1 MRRMR
6 RKNEE
11 NANGIEDDD
20 GCSCECNMM
29 DERKKECDD
38 EDVKCIATTTIMRRA
53 EVVRTAMRYV
63 M

>member
-11 NANGIEDDD
+11 NADGIEDDD
-20 GCSCECNMM
+20 GCSRECNMM

-38 EDVKCIATTTIMRRA
+38 EDV
-53 EVVRTAMRYV
+53 
-63 M
+63 